1 MRVKREKV
9 PRSRY
14 RRAVDRA
21 LVGHLRDA
29 IVIIDEGSR
38 IVMATA
44 GIERILGYPPDQL
57 IGRELTH
64 LMPPGLRPRHLAA
77 LGDYLHTGR
86 KHLDWGGVELPGLHR
101 DGHEVPLE
109 ISFEETTEGNRRLF
123 TGVIRDISARKQAE
137 LELEASRRE
146 FQQLARRVEHVRE
159 EERRRIAR
167 EIHDEL
173 GQALTALKLDVVWL
187 QERLPAGGEGLVG
200 FADGMQ
206 RLIDRTIQ
214 QVRRIASELR
224 PGVLDDLGLA
234 AAAEWY
240 AQEFEKHTRIAPEI
254 TVRGG
259 ERDLDGECATALF
272 RILQEAL
279 TNVAR
284 HAGARSV
291 QIVLDLGPTEAALD
305 VRDDGRG
312 IRDNEVR
319 GVGSM
324 GLAGM
329 RERAAALGGVVTV
342 ERLGE
347 RGTAVRAR
355 LPLREGTRGGGAA

>member
-1 MRVKREKV
+1 
-9 PRSRY
+9 
-14 RRAVDRA
+14 
-21 LVGHLRDA
+21 
-29 IVIIDEGSR
+29 
-38 IVMATA
+38 MASA
-44 GIERILGYPPDQL
+44 GIERILGYPPDEI
-57 IGRELTH
+57 IGRELTQ
-64 LMPPGLRPRHLAA
+64 LMPPRLRPRHLAA
-77 LGDYLHTGR
+77 LGDYLRTGR

-137 LELEASRRE
+137 RELETSRRE
-146 FQQLARRVEHVRE
+146 LQALARRVEGVRE

-167 EIHDEL
+167 ELHDEL
-173 GQALTALKLDVVWL
+173 GQALTALKLDMVWL
-187 QERLPAGGEGLVG
+187 QERLPAGSEKLVQFG
-200 FADGMQ
+200 DGMQ
-206 RLIDRTIQ
+206 GLIDRTIG
-214 QVRRIASELR
+214 QVRRIAAELR

-234 AAAEWY
+234 PAVEWY

-259 ERDLDGECATALF
+259 ERALDGERATALF

-284 HAGARSV
+284 HAGARTV
-291 QIVLDLGPTEAALD
+291 QIALDLGPAEGVLE

-355 LPLREGTRGGGAA
+355 LPLPEATQGGGAA